1 METCF
6 EIAYILKL
14 VRGRVGLQEQT
25 DLQVHLRPGFLT
37 FLARIEPLAL
47 KVLLVLALNARP
59 LEGTDWAALQQLGLV
74 TEADR
79 GHLAAA
85 LTDVEIGRQAG
96 IDRKVVRARCVAL
109 ESEGWLSTRDLPGRQ
124 AGRFTGGRLYL
135 LRAGTEILYTSP
147 EALPGPEQ
155 GLPIGQGIC
164 PPPCPPQGHG
174 DRTALLLSNPAVLA
188 VSPAGTGH
196 VPSKDT
202 VCPPQGHGSGPMGMA
217 KQHGKKGLESPSGLS
232 SNTEG
237 AEPTAI
243 DAGLLQRMLLV
254 LDHFVHRVAERWP
267 AAEDQGPP
275 PARAVARRY
284 EVAIALLAS
293 GAAPAAV
300 APAPADVIEELL
312 VLAQVLWPLRDQG
325 PAQLA
330 AAIDRA
336 LAPED
341 KSPCRR
347 LAVIWPQVPGAPH
360 CRAQLKQVLRQGQA
374 LGPPFREAF
383 TLFVWLNHF
392 NVGPRLQS
400 LFLELC
406 REQGPGPVH
415 TRLRQ
420 ALAEGR
426 GYVTIGFLRQGLSR
440 TAAIP
445 PAAPAPPPV
454 ASGPPPAA
462 EPSPAAAEQPAVAA
476 APETPPAVRR
486 PAAPA
491 RRPRPPG
498 ERSMPLARF
507 IADISAQFHDIEHLK
522 ENDAQAH
529 NLWRVSGIPESEF
542 VNVVQTAR
550 QRALALNGVQHQ
562 RGGWPLRM
570 PYFFTVLR
578 NLVIE
583 YHLANCGECWD
594 RLAGIGRAAGVAPG
608 TFLPP
613 RAVAANRS
621 PALAGVPGRGAVR
634 AARSGPAL
642 DRG

>member
-25 DLQVHLRPGFLT
+25 DLQVHLRPGFLP

-109 ESEGWLSTRDLPGRQ
+109 EAEGWLSTRELPGRQ

-147 EALPGPEQ
+147 EALSGPAEQ
-155 GLPIGQGIC
+155 VLPIRQGIYM
-164 PPPCPPQGHG
+164 PPCPPQGHG
-174 DRTALLLSNPAVLA
+174 TGDDSLSGRHRVHAV
-188 VSPAGTGH
+188 
-196 VPSKDT
+196 DT
-202 VCPPQGHGSGPMGMA
+202 VCPPQGHGAGPMEMVMV
-217 KQHGKKGLESPSGLS
+217 HGKERLESP
-232 SNTEG
+232 
-237 AEPTAI
+237 
-243 DAGLLQRMLLV
+243 AGLLSSSEGEEPLPASSALPRHMQTV
-254 LDHFVHRVAERWP
+254 LAHFVHRVAERWP
-267 AAEDQGPP
+267 TAVVQGQPL
-275 PARAVARRY
+275 ARAVARRY
-284 EVAIALLAS
+284 EVAIALLTAPV
-293 GAAPAAV
+293 APAAV

-312 VLAQVLWPLRDQG
+312 VLAQILWPLRDQG
-325 PAQLA
+325 PVELA
-330 AAIDRA
+330 SAIDRA
-336 LAPED
+336 LASED

-347 LAVIWPQVPGAPH
+347 LAAIWPQVPGALH
-360 CRAQLKQVLRQGQA
+360 CRAQLKQVLRRGMA
-374 LGPPFREAF
+374 LGPQFREAF
-383 TLFVWLNHF
+383 ALFVWLNRF
-392 NVGPRLQS
+392 DVGPRLQTI
-400 LFLELC
+400 FLDLC
-406 REQGPGPVH
+406 REQGPGPVLAQ
-415 TRLRQ
+415 LRR

-426 GYVTIGFLRQGLSR
+426 SYATLTFLRQGLIR

-445 PAAPAPPPV
+445 PAATAPPPV

-462 EPSPAAAEQPAVAA
+462 EPSPAAAEQSAVAA

-498 ERSMPLARF
+498 ERSMLLARF
-507 IADISAQFHDIEHLK
+507 IADISAQFHDMEHLQ

-529 NLWRVSGIPESEF
+529 NLWRASGIPESEF

-550 QRALALNGVQHQ
+550 RRALALNGVQHQ
-562 RGGWPLRM
+562 RDGWPRRM
-570 PYFFTVLR
+570 PYFFVVLR

-583 YHLANCGECWD
+583 YHLANCAECRE
-594 RLAGIGRAAGVAPG
+594 RLARMGQALGLTPVDYLPAASRAILPAAGTGGV
-608 TFLPP
+608 P
-613 RAVAANRS
+613 RARATGRR
-621 PALAGVPGRGAVR
+621 PGQGAGP
-634 AARSGPAL
+634 
-642 DRG
+642 